1 VQNAHIL
8 EYVSVSLLRD
18 IALGL
23 RMASSKL
30 DIQERDVDDVTV
42 MTLTGQITLD
52 DGDLLFRRH
61 VHALLDRGRTKIL
74 ADLAGVTVIDS
85 SGVGMMAAKLKTVRD
100 LGGDL
105 KLLRLTNRNQHLLGL
120 LKLKTVFDV
129 HEDEAAALK
138 SFTWKR

>member
-1 VQNAHIL
+1 MKAYIL
-8 EYVSVSLLRD
+8 EYASVSLLRA

-23 RMASSKL
+23 RMAASKL
-30 DIQERDVDDVTV
+30 DIQERDVDDVTI

-74 ADLAGVTVIDS
+74 ADLAGVTIIDS
-85 SGVGMMAAKLKTVRD
+85 SGVGMMAAKLKTVREK
-100 LGGDL
+100 GGDL
-105 KLLRLTNRNQHLLGL
+105 KLLRLTHRNQHLLGL
-120 LKLKTVFDV
+120 LKLRTVFDV

>member
-1 VQNAHIL
+1 MRAYIL
-8 EYVSVSLLRD
+8 EYASVSLLRA

-23 RMASSKL
+23 RMAASKL
-30 DIQERDVDDVTV
+30 DIQERDVDDVTI

-74 ADLAGVTVIDS
+74 ADLAGVTIIDS
-85 SGVGMMAAKLKTVRD
+85 SGVGMMAAKLKTVREK
-100 LGGDL
+100 GGDL
-105 KLLRLTNRNQHLLGL
+105 KLLRLTHRNQHLLGL
-120 LKLKTVFDV
+120 LKLRTVFDV

>member
-1 VQNAHIL
+1 MVFSRRA
-8 EYVSVSLLRD
+8 
-18 IALGL
+18 IALGQ
-23 RMASSKL
+23 RMLASKL

-74 ADLAGVTVIDS
+74 ADLAGVTIIDS
-85 SGVGMMAAKLKTVRD
+85 SGIGMMAAKLKTVREK
-100 LGGDL
+100 GGDL
-105 KLLRLTNRNQHLLGL
+105 KLVRLTSRNQHLLGL
-120 LKLKTVFDV
+120 LKLRTVFDV